1 MGSKQVQYNIGGM
14 SCSFCAETINK
25 AYGRQEGV
33 KDVDVSLAHE
43 ELLVEYDDDEISEVE
58 VKDVVRDL
66 GYTIR
71 DPDKEKRFEEQQ
83 EELDEGKRHLWISG
97 IASILTFGLM
107 AVMVARN
114 GWNIFA
120 ETDAR
125 WMWYGSLALA
135 LVTMFGPGRYIK
147 RKAWQSLRRGIFNQH
162 VLLEA
167 GAFAGLAGGFLGWF
181 VFTGPG
187 FPVVHFLAVS
197 TFITTYHILSEYT
210 SLIVRT
216 RGSRAVNDLM
226 DLQPDTAR
234 RITEDGEVEEVEVD
248 ELEVGDRVRVKPGEN
263 IPTDGE
269 VVDGQS
275 AVDESVATGESAPV
289 DKAPGDEVIGG
300 SVNETGTLLV
310 EVTATG
316 EDAFLNQVARQIEE
330 ARAMKPD
337 IVQLADKI
345 LKYFVPGV
353 LSIAAGA
360 FLFWVLVPVVFPGTF
375 LGSGPQF
382 ETAAFAALAV
392 LVLGYPCA
400 LGMATPLALIR
411 GGGEA
416 AKRGILMRS
425 GDAFQVFRDVDHI
438 VLDKTGTITEGE
450 PSVDTIVGIGDN
462 AEVDVLR
469 TAASAEAFSEHPLA
483 DAILDHADEHDVS
496 FPDPEEFDSV
506 TGKGVRVQVD
516 GDDVLVGKPGWLTG
530 EGVDLSVADEEI
542 ERLQSR
548 GLTTV
553 GVVVGGD
560 LIGLIGIG
568 DELKPDARE
577 TVDRMKDAAII
588 PVMITGDNERTA
600 HAVAEE
606 VGIDRVMAEVLP
618 DDKRDEVEKL
628 QDDSHRVA
636 MVGDGINDAPAL
648 TQADIGVA
656 IGAGT
661 DIAIESA
668 DIVLMG
674 DRLGGVMDAYE
685 IGETS
690 YKKTKQNLIAA
701 FSFNGIGVS
710 AAVTGMVHPVFAMIA
725 MIASVSAV
733 LANSFAGQL
742 LSGEGLKTDF
752 EVETVEPEAP
762 SKAEPDTEAAPG
774 AATESTATESAETD
788 GKEQPAR
795 ETATFDVDLNC
806 GGCEDRIT
814 DALDERE
821 GVREIAA
828 DADAQRVAVTFNP
841 HQVSADDLR
850 DAIADLGYTVEIGAT
865 PASAD

>member
-1 MGSKQVQYNIGGM
+1 MAKWLPTQPPREMATKQVQYNIGGM

-25 AYGRQEGV
+25 AYGRTEGV
-33 KDVDVSLAHE
+33 EDVDVSLAHE
-43 ELLVEYDDDEISEVE
+43 ELLVQYDDTVLSEAT

-71 DPDKEKRFEEQQ
+71 DPDKQKRFEQQ
-83 EELDEGKRHLWISG
+83 QAELETGKRNLLISG
-97 IASILTFGLM
+97 VASLIALALM
-107 AVMVARN
+107 GVMVATN
-114 GWNIFA
+114 GWNLFA
-120 ETDAR
+120 ETESPIQ
-125 WMWYGSLALA
+125 WTIQLGLA

-147 RKAWQSLRRGIFNQH
+147 SKAYNSLKRGIFNQH

-167 GAFAGLAGGFLGWF
+167 GAFAGLLGGFLGIF
-181 VFTGPG
+181 VFTGSG
-187 FPVVHFLAVS
+187 FPVVHFFVVA

-216 RGSRAVNDLM
+216 RASRAVNDLM
-226 DLQPDTAR
+226 DLQPGTAR
-234 RITEDGEVEEVEVD
+234 RVDENGEIADVEVD
-248 ELEVGDRVRVKPGEN
+248 KLAVGDRVRVKPGESVP
-263 IPTDGE
+263 IDGE
-269 VVDGQS
+269 VVDGES
-275 AVDESVATGESAPV
+275 VVDESVATGESAPI
-289 DKAPGDEVIGG
+289 DKQPGDEVIGG

-316 EDAFLNQVARQIEE
+316 DDAFLNQVARQIEE
-330 ARAMKPD
+330 ARAMKPG
-337 IVQLADKI
+337 IVQLADRI

-353 LSIAAGA
+353 LAISIAS
-360 FLFWVLVPVVFPGTF
+360 FLFWAVAPTVLPGTV
-375 LGSGPQF
+375 LGTGPQF

-425 GDAFQVFRDVDHI
+425 GDAFQVFQDVDHI

-450 PSVDTIVGIGDN
+450 PAVDTVVGVDGEASDANRSTSDDSSTGDHS
-462 AEVDVLR
+462 EGDVLR

-483 DAILDHADEHDVS
+483 EAILDYADAHDID

-506 TGKGVRVQVD
+506 TGKGVAAITD
-516 GDDVLVGKPGWLTG
+516 GEDILVGKPGWL
-530 EGVDLSVADEEI
+530 EAEDIDLSAGDEVI
-542 ERLQSR
+542 ERLQGK

-553 GVVVGGD
+553 GIVVEND

-568 DELKPDARE
+568 DEIKTDATA
-577 TVDRMKDAAII
+577 TVDRMKEKGVT

-600 HAVAEE
+600 HAVADE
-606 VGIDRVMAEVLP
+606 VGIERVMAEVLP
-618 DDKRDEVEKL
+618 NDKREEVEKI
-628 QDDSHRVA
+628 QDQGHRVA

-648 TQADIGVA
+648 TQADIGIA

-690 YKKTKQNLIAA
+690 YTKTKQNLIAA
-701 FSFNGIGVS
+701 FSFNGIGVT
-710 AAVTGMVHPVFAMIA
+710 AATTGLVHPVFAMIA
-725 MIASVSAV
+725 MVLSVSAV

-742 LSGEGLKTDF
+742 LSGEGIKTDF
-752 EVETVEPEAP
+752 SIEEQQPGEGSASHDREEP
-762 SKAEPDTEAAPG
+762 SGRGTDTSN
-774 AATESTATESAETD
+774 T
-788 GKEQPAR
+788 
-795 ETATFDVDLNC
+795 
-806 GGCEDRIT
+806 
-814 DALDERE
+814 
-821 GVREIAA
+821 GV
-828 DADAQRVAVTFNP
+828 
-841 HQVSADDLR
+841 
-850 DAIADLGYTVEIGAT
+850 
-865 PASAD
+865 